1 MGSFSSETR
10 DGTEQNVP
18 VGTEVV
24 SLLLAAAGEAT
35 TLLLP
40 EESDERWEKK
50 RKRERVVWS
59 LVSDLRENTKA
70 DMASMEESLNMAV
83 ITKFHRLEDL
93 VENVGLQ
100 RWVSGSE

>member
-10 DGTEQNVP
+10 DGIEQNVP
-18 VGTEVV
+18 AGTEVV

-59 LVSDLRENTKA
+59 LVSDLREIRRQMWLQWKRVLTQLTSQN
-70 DMASMEESLNMAV
+70 SL
-83 ITKFHRLEDL
+83 D
-93 VENVGLQ
+93 
-100 RWVSGSE
+100 